1 MKKNQILQK
10 VMSNKVPTV
19 HELRKKGWKVRVG
32 HHRKFYRFCSK
43 TGKKN
48 ELTLL
53 WKEQKAN
60 YPEYY
65 LEARG
70 GHTTITIK
78 CPFSSEEV
86 VGVSECSEK
95 DLYNKKVG
103 TKKAIARAL
112 AKISFPDGN

>member
-1 MKKNQILQK
+1 
-10 VMSNKVPTV
+10 MSNKVPTV

-32 HHRKFYRFCSK
+32 HHRKFYRFCPK
-43 TGKKN
+43 TGKKT

-53 WKEQKAN
+53 WKVQKELH
-60 YPEYY
+60 PEYY
-65 LEARG
+65 LDARG

-78 CPFSSEEV
+78 CPDVDGEL
-86 VGVSECSEK
+86 VGVSECSEN

-112 AKISFPDGN
+112 AKLLLQDGK